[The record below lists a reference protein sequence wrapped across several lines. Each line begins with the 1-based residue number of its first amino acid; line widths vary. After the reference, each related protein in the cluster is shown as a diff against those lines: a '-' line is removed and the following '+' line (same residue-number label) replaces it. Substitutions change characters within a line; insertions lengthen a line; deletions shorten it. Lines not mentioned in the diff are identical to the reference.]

1 MTTQTRPRARR
12 PQPTP
17 PRMQLEA
24 AQPLRDERLAKI
36 LGTLA
41 RRASTWGWLD
51 VFARIQRGETVP
63 RWHRKMVE
71 LTAALRA
78 HDFKRPEGTEN
89 E

>member
-1 MTTQTRPRARR
+1 
-12 PQPTP
+12 
-17 PRMQLEA
+17 MQLEA
-24 AQPLRDERLAKI
+24 AQPLRDERLARM

-51 VFARIQRGETVP
+51 VFARIQRGEMVP
-63 RWHRKMVE
+63 RWHRKIVE

-78 HDFKRPEGTEN
+78 HDFKRPDGAEN